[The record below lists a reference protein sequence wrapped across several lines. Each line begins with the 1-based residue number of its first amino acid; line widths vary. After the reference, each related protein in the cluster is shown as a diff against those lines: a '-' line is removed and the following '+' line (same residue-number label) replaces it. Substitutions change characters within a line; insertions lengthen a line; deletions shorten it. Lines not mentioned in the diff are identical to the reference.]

1 MIDIKKQANAEI
13 KMLDF
18 DLPNLVAKY
27 QKPLADY
34 LATGNLTKVDISE
47 WYPQTLVTDASA
59 TDAPFTDR
67 MSLSADGYE
76 LMLNNVGLIN
86 KERSFDFCFARKASH
101 LWRNDNESYFD
112 WAKRIL
118 INYRN
123 WIRKEWSKEKKMTT
137 EELVNYADRL
147 YTQKSFIDH
156 FVSELPL
163 NNLDFIINDHNNFTN
178 QILIPNFDYFA
189 AKIITA
195 PNKKAIC
202 RDYAF
207 QDCITH
213 LLNQYGTQIKLTINV
228 KVMLQLVLD
237 ELKPESFCNIM
248 RGFVK

>member
-1 MIDIKKQANAEI
+1 MIDTKKQANTEI

-27 QKPLADY
+27 QEPLAEH
-34 LATGNLTKVDISE
+34 LATNNTKFADV
-47 WYPQTLVTDASA
+47 
-59 TDAPFTDR
+59 FKDR
-67 MSLSADGYE
+67 MSLSADGYV
-76 LMLNNVGLIN
+76 LMLNNVGLIS
-86 KERSFDFCFARKASH
+86 KERSADFCFARKESH
-101 LWRNDNESYFD
+101 LGRKNDESYLD

-123 WIRKEWSKEKKMTT
+123 WIKKEWSKEKKMTT
-137 EELVNYADRL
+137 KELVDYADRL
-147 YTQKSFIDH
+147 YTQKSFINH

-163 NNLDFIINDHNNFTN
+163 NNLDFIINNRNNFAS
-178 QILIPNFDYFA
+178 QILIPNLDYFA
-189 AKIITA
+189 TRIITA

-202 RDYAF
+202 RDYTF

-228 KVMLQLVLD
+228 KVMLQLVLA
-237 ELKPESFCNIM
+237 ELKPESFCYIM

>member
-1 MIDIKKQANAEI
+1 MIDTKQQQANTEI

-27 QKPLADY
+27 QEPLAKH
-34 LATGNLTKVDISE
+34 LAMQGTYYADI
-47 WYPQTLVTDASA
+47 
-59 TDAPFTDR
+59 FKDR
-67 MSLSADGYE
+67 MALSSNGYE
-76 LMLNNVGLIN
+76 LMLNNVGLIS
-86 KERSFDFCFARKASH
+86 KERSADFCFLRKESH
-101 LWRNDNESYFD
+101 LWRKDNEDYRT

-123 WIRKEWSKEKKMTT
+123 WIKKEWSKEKKMST

-163 NNLDFIINDHNNFTN
+163 NNLDFIINDRNNFAS

-202 RDYAF
+202 RDYTF

-213 LLNQYGTQIKLTINV
+213 LLNQYGTQIKLTINI
-228 KVMLQLVLD
+228 KAMLQLVLD
-237 ELKPESFCNIM
+237 ELKPESFCYIM

>member
-1 MIDIKKQANAEI
+1 MIDTKKQANAEI
-13 KMLDF
+13 KILDF

-27 QKPLADY
+27 QEPLAEY
-34 LATGNLTKVDISE
+34 LATNDTRFAGIFKDI
-47 WYPQTLVTDASA
+47 
-59 TDAPFTDR
+59 
-67 MSLSADGYE
+67 MSLSANGYE

-86 KERSFDFCFARKASH
+86 QEPADFCFARKESH
-101 LWRNDNESYFD
+101 LERKANESYLD
-112 WAKRIL
+112 WAKHIL

-123 WIRKEWSKEKKMTT
+123 WIKKEWSKEKKMTT
-137 EELVNYADRL
+137 KELVNYADRL

-163 NNLDFIINDHNNFTN
+163 NNLDFIINDRNNFVN
-178 QILIPNFDYFA
+178 QILIPDFDYFA
-189 AKIITA
+189 TKIITA

-213 LLNQYGTQIKLTINV
+213 LINQYGTRIKLTINV
-228 KVMLQLVLD
+228 KTMLQLVLN
-237 ELKPESFCNIM
+237 ELKPESFCYIM

>member
-1 MIDIKKQANAEI
+1 MIDTKKQANTEI

-27 QKPLADY
+27 QEPLAEH
-34 LATGNLTKVDISE
+34 LATNNTKFADV
-47 WYPQTLVTDASA
+47 
-59 TDAPFTDR
+59 FKDR
-67 MSLSADGYE
+67 MSLSADGYV
-76 LMLNNVGLIN
+76 LMLNNAGLIN
-86 KERSFDFCFARKASH
+86 QDPAGFCFACKESH
-101 LWRNDNESYFD
+101 LKRRPNESYSD
-112 WAKRIL
+112 WAKHIL

-123 WIRKEWSKEKKMTT
+123 WIKKEWSKEKKMTT
-137 EELVNYADRL
+137 KELVDYADRL
-147 YTQKSFIDH
+147 YTQKSFINH

-163 NNLDFIINDHNNFTN
+163 NNLDFIINNRNNFAS

-189 AKIITA
+189 ARIITA

-202 RDYAF
+202 RDYTF

-228 KVMLQLVLD
+228 KVMLQLVLA
-237 ELKPESFCNIM
+237 ELKPESFCYIM